1 MVVVMILVGLMTS
14 YINNNDFGRDGVDSD
29 DDNDNNDANK
39 DNYGDKND
47 SD

>member
-29 DDNDNNDANK
+29 DDNGNNDANK